1 MIAGLLGKKLGMTQI
16 FSKEGDLIPVTLLQ
30 AGPCDLL
37 QIKNEKNDGYSA
49 LQIGFEE
56 KKKKRATQ
64 AEIGHCSKVKAG
76 VKRIIREFRTD
87 TLDAEYEPG
96 QTLTVSIFDD
106 IKSIDVTGTSKGK
119 GFAGVMKRWGFSGGP
134 ATHGCTTPRSAGSVG
149 AGTSPGHVVKGKKMA
164 GRMGGKRITVK
175 NLDVIKIDKERDM
188 LIVKGAVP
196 GPNGGYVIIR
206 KSRSEL

>member
-175 NLDVIKIDKERDM
+175 NLDVIKVDKERDM

>member
-164 GRMGGKRITVK
+164 GRMGGKRVTVK
-175 NLDVIKIDKERDM
+175 NLDVIKVDKDRDM
-188 LIVKGAVP
+188 LVVKGAVP

>member
-1 MIAGLLGKKLGMTQI
+1 MIAGLLGKKLGMSQI
-16 FSKEGDLIPVTLLQ
+16 FSKEGGLIPVTLLQ

-37 QIKNEKNDGYSA
+37 QIKDKENDGYSA
-49 LQIGFEE
+49 LQIGFDE
-56 KKKKRATQ
+56 KKKKRTSR

-87 TLDAEYEPG
+87 TFDAEYEPG
-96 QTLTVSIFDD
+96 QTFTVSVFDD
-106 IKSIDVTGTSKGK
+106 VESIDVTGTSKGK

-134 ATHGCTTPRSAGSVG
+134 STHGCTTPRGPGSVG
-149 AGTSPGHVVKGKKMA
+149 SGTSPGRVHRGKKMP

-175 NLDVIKIDKERDM
+175 NLDVIKVDKDRNM

-196 GPNGGYVIIR
+196 GPNGGYLIIR

>member
-1 MIAGLLGKKLGMTQI
+1 MLAGLLGKKLGMTQI

-30 AGPCDLL
+30 AGPCELL
-37 QIKNEKNDGYSA
+37 QIKNKENDGYSA
-49 LQIGFEE
+49 LQIGFDE

-64 AEIGHCSKVKAG
+64 AEIGHCSKAKTG
-76 VKRIIREFRTD
+76 VKRLIREFRTD
-87 TLDAEYEPG
+87 TLEEEYTPG
-96 QTLTVSIFDD
+96 QTLTVAVFEDV
-106 IKSIDVTGTSKGK
+106 KSIDVTGTSKGK

-134 ATHGCTTPRSAGSVG
+134 ATHGCTTPRGAGSVG

-175 NLDVIKIDKERDM
+175 NLDVIKVDKDRNL

-196 GPNGGYVIIR
+196 GPNGGYLIIR
-206 KSRSEL
+206 KSKSIL

>member
-16 FSKEGDLIPVTLLQ
+16 FSEGGGLIPVTLLQ

-37 QIKNEKNDGYSA
+37 QIKSKENDGYSA
-49 LQIGFEE
+49 LQIGFEN
-56 KKKKRATQ
+56 KKEKRASK

-76 VKRIIREFRTD
+76 VKRLIREFRVD
-87 TLDAEYEPG
+87 TLDEEYAPG
-96 QTLTVSIFDD
+96 QTFTVSVFEDV
-106 IKSIDVTGTSKGK
+106 KSIDVTGTSKGK

-149 AGTSPGHVVKGKKMA
+149 AGTSPGHVHKGKKMA

-175 NLDVIKIDKERDM
+175 NLDVIKVDKDRNM
-188 LIVKGAVP
+188 LVVKGAVP
-196 GPNGGYVIIR
+196 GPNGGYIIIR
-206 KSRSEL
+206 KSKCEL

>member
-96 QTLTVSIFDD
+96 QTLTVSVFDD
-106 IKSIDVTGTSKGK
+106 VKSIDVTGTSKGK

-175 NLDVIKIDKERDM
+175 NLDVIKVDKERDM

>member
-1 MIAGLLGKKLGMTQI
+1 MISGLLGKKLGMTQI
-16 FSKEGDLIPVTLLQ
+16 FSKEGGLIPVTLLQ

-37 QIKNEKNDGYSA
+37 QIKSKENDGYSA

-56 KKKKRATQ
+56 KKKKRASN

-76 VKRIIREFRTD
+76 VKRIIREFRTSVLD
-87 TLDAEYEPG
+87 TEYEPG
-96 QTLTVSIFDD
+96 QILTVSVFDD
-106 IKSIDVTGTSKGK
+106 VKSIDVIGTSKGK

-175 NLDVIKIDKERDM
+175 NLDVIKVDKDRDM

>member
-56 KKKKRATQ
+56 KNKKRATQ
-64 AEIGHCSKVKAG
+64 AEIGHCSKVKTG
-76 VKRIIREFRTD
+76 VKRLIREFRTD
-87 TLDAEYEPG
+87 TVDAEYEPG
-96 QTLTVSIFDD
+96 QTLTVSVFDD
-106 IKSIDVTGTSKGK
+106 VKSIDVIGTSKGK

-175 NLDVIKIDKERDM
+175 NLDVIKVDKDRDM

>member
-16 FSKEGDLIPVTLLQ
+16 FSKEGSLVPVTLLQ

-37 QIKNEKNDGYSA
+37 QVKSKENDGYSA
-49 LQIGFEE
+49 LQLGFGE
-56 KKKKRATQ
+56 KKKKRTSR
-64 AEIGHCSKVKAG
+64 AEIGHCAKVKAD
-76 VKRIIREFRTD
+76 VKRIIREFRID
-87 TLDAEYEPG
+87 DSGVEYEPG
-96 QTLTVSIFDD
+96 QTLTVSVFDGV
-106 IKSIDVTGTSKGK
+106 KMIDVIGTSKGK

-175 NLDVIKIDKERDM
+175 NLDVIRVDKDRGM
-188 LIVKGAVP
+188 LVVKGAVP

>member
-1 MIAGLLGKKLGMTQI
+1 MISGLLGKKLGMTQI

-37 QIKNEKNDGYSA
+37 QIKSKENDGYSA

-56 KKKKRATQ
+56 KKKKRASN

-76 VKRIIREFRTD
+76 VKRIIREFRTGVLD
-87 TLDAEYEPG
+87 TEYEPG
-96 QTLTVSIFDD
+96 QVLTVSVFDD
-106 IKSIDVTGTSKGK
+106 VKSIDVIGTSKGK

-175 NLDVIKIDKERDM
+175 NLDVIKVDKDRDM

>member
-37 QIKNEKNDGYSA
+37 QIKNVKNDGYSA

-96 QTLTVSIFDD
+96 QTLTVSVFDD
-106 IKSIDVTGTSKGK
+106 VKSIDVTGTSKGK

-175 NLDVIKIDKERDM
+175 NLDVIKVDKERDM

>member
-16 FSKEGDLIPVTLLQ
+16 FGKEGGLIPVTLLQ

-37 QIKNEKNDGYSA
+37 QIKSKENDGYSA

-56 KKKKRATQ
+56 KKKKRASQ
-64 AEIGHCSKVKAG
+64 AEIGHCSKVKTG

-87 TLDAEYEPG
+87 DLDTEYEPG

-106 IKSIDVTGTSKGK
+106 VKSIDVIGTSKGK

-175 NLDVIKIDKERDM
+175 NLDVIKVDKDRDM

-196 GPNGGYVIIR
+196 GPNGSYVIIR
-206 KSRSEL
+206 KSRSES

>member
-1 MIAGLLGKKLGMTQI
+1 MIAGLLGKKIGMTQI
-16 FSKEGDLIPVTLLQ
+16 FSEEGGLIPVTLLQ

-37 QIKNEKNDGYSA
+37 QVKNKENDGYSA

-56 KKKKRATQ
+56 KKKKRASR
-64 AEIGHCSKVKAG
+64 AEIGHCSKVKTG
-76 VKRIIREFRTD
+76 VKRIIREFRSD
-87 TLDAEYEPG
+87 TVDAEYEPG
-96 QTLTVSIFDD
+96 QTLTVSVFDD
-106 IKSIDVTGTSKGK
+106 VKSIDVTGTSKGK

-175 NLDVIKIDKERDM
+175 NLDVIKVDKNRDM